1 MSDKG
6 GVVEPAL
13 FLWGSRMQAQTADII
28 ELVDTLA
35 PFGFAE
41 EWDNC
46 GLQAG
51 DPRWP
56 AHRVMIA
63 LDVTIQAME
72 EAKNRNAGILLT
84 HHPLLMKPLK
94 SVSFDT
100 MPGSALSISCRN
112 RISIVSAHTSL
123 DKARDGLNDYFASL
137 VGLCDTRPLIPVP
150 DQQGN
155 PAEPAGFGR
164 IGRLTS
170 PGPVETVAAQI
181 KHALGIDYVKVVGNR
196 GKEKMDAAAVCTGS
210 GGSFVEQF
218 LRSGAD
224 LYITGDIKYHEARR
238 IEENGRA
245 LIDVGHFASE
255 IAAVDLLYDRLKPA
269 CDQAGFEVEIIKYKK
284 EKDPFIIL

>member
-1 MSDKG
+1 MAG
-6 GVVEPAL
+6 
-13 FLWGSRMQAQTADII
+13 
-28 ELVDTLA
+28 A
-35 PFGFAE
+35 PH
-41 EWDNC
+41 
-46 GLQAG
+46 
-51 DPRWP
+51 WP
-56 AHRVMIA
+56 ADRVIIA

-84 HHPLLMKPLK
+84 HHPLMMKPVK
-94 SVSFDT
+94 SVRFDT
-100 MPGSALSISCRN
+100 MPGSAVSMSCRN

-123 DKARDGLNDYFASL
+123 DKARSGLNDYFAFL
-137 VGLCDTRPLIPVP
+137 VGLRDTRALIPVP
-150 DQQGN
+150 DQQEN
-155 PAEPAGFGR
+155 PEEPAGFGR
-164 IGRLTS
+164 IGRLVS

-181 KHALGIDYVKVVGNR
+181 KHALGIDYVKVVGGSC
-196 GKEKMDAAAVCTGS
+196 GKEKMETAAVCTGS
-210 GGSFVEQF
+210 GGSFVDQF

-255 IAAVDLLYDRLKPA
+255 IAAVDLLYDRLKSA